1 MCNICLF
8 ERKRRFIAIWKHLIS
23 ENAEAGFVAEASAVE
38 RQFSGTVTFP
48 QGLWPVYVLKSLK
61 ST

>member
-1 MCNICLF
+1 MCNIHLF
-8 ERKRRFIAIWKHLIS
+8 ERKRRFIAIWKYLIS
-23 ENAEAGFVAEASAVE
+23 ENAKAGFGAEANVVE

-48 QGLWPVYVLKSLK
+48 QGLSPVYVLKGLK